1 MYGMLR
7 DMYFN
12 GNITESQLLFVV
24 KRKHWITVEEAKQ
37 IIAEKKMIDSEGV
50 NYETNSRVDNE

>member
-12 GNITESQLLFVV
+12 GNITESQLLFVA

-37 IIAEKKMIDSEGV
+37 IIAEKKALGNEVG
-50 NYETNSRVDNE
+50 ETSG